1 MTLLPSALRLSYL
14 RGELDKHEFARQI
27 GEHHRALQDTAGL
40 LEGSDIVA
48 IELTPGTV
56 TFVSR
61 FGRARFPCDPV
72 DRGLPPVVA
81 LNFGAYERKDFSM
94 LLKLVPPGGTF
105 VDIGANIGW
114 YSIHVAIADREANVI
129 AVEPIPTSFRWLL
142 AAIAANSLTNVTPL
156 NTAVGAQDGIATLF
170 VDATISGAASAAPST
185 GEAGLEPVTC
195 SVKTIDEIVASTKG
209 AVEVLK
215 LDIEGGELLALQGAS
230 RVLREQ
236 RPIVFCEMLRKLAR
250 PFGYHPNDI
259 IGLMAAYGY
268 TCYRAETDR
277 LIRFESMDE
286 ETVETNFYF
295 LHEDAHA
302 MQLNRF
308 VSASAD

>member
-1 MTLLPSALRLSYL
+1 MTILPSALRLSYL

-27 GEHHRALQDTAGL
+27 GEHHRALRDTASL
-40 LEGSDIVA
+40 LEGSDIAA

-61 FGRARFPCDPV
+61 FGHARFPCDPV

-94 LLKLVPPGGTF
+94 LLQLVPPGGTF

-129 AVEPIPTSFRWLL
+129 AVEPIPSSFRWLV
-142 AAIAANSLTNVTPL
+142 AAIEANSLTNITPL
-156 NTAVGAQDGIATLF
+156 NIAVGPQDGTTTLF

-185 GEAGLEPVTC
+185 GEAGLEPITC
-195 SVKTIDEIVASTKG
+195 PVKTIDDIVYRHSET
-209 AVEVLK
+209 VQVLK
-215 LDIEGGELLALQGAS
+215 LDIEGGELLALRGAA
-230 RVLREQ
+230 RVLSEQ

-250 PFGYHPNDI
+250 PFGYHPNAI
-259 IGLMAAYGY
+259 IALMDGYGY
-268 TCYRAETDR
+268 ACYRAEADC

-286 ETVETNFYF
+286 ETIETNFYF
-295 LHEDAHA
+295 LHTETHA
-302 MQLNRF
+302 MQRERF
-308 VSASAD
+308 GLPSAG